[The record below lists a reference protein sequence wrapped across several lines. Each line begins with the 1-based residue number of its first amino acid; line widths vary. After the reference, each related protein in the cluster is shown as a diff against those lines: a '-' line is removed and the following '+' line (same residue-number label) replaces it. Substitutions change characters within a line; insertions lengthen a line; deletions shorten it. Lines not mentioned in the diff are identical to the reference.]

1 MPTANLSRLLERNKH
16 RFGDREAVVDGEVR
30 LTYLQLDAAVSQ
42 MAQGLL
48 ELGYGRGDIT
58 AILADNSYRYLIE
71 ILAINRIGAAFIPLN
86 WRLHP
91 RELTYILNHS
101 GAVGLTVD
109 ERFHANARATLVSTP
124 RIRHVIT
131 HSDTGDP
138 GWLLYED
145 LMAAHTGAQVPDAP
159 MGPDDLA
166 RILYTSGTTSH
177 PKGVITTHG
186 NVIWNQLAQIL
197 ELELVPSDRIML
209 SAPLFHVSGLDVPG
223 LTALYVG
230 ATLVVVH
237 SYAGREIVKLV
248 AKEQVA
254 GGVLAA
260 QIIHDIMRMEDREN
274 YDLSSLKWIVF
285 GGLPAPVYR
294 RFQKTLPH
302 VRLSEAYG
310 MTELT
315 NGAAYLEPNPPPD
328 KIGSVGRPFAN
339 IDLRIVDD
347 QGRQVP
353 AGEPGELVARGP
365 KVSPGYWNDPEET
378 AAAFRDGWFHSG
390 DICRIDAD
398 GYLWFVDRKKDMIK
412 SGGENVASAEIERV
426 LARHPAVAESAVVGV
441 PDTRW
446 DEVPKAFVVPRP
458 GMTVTDE
465 ELAEHCRTNL
475 AKFKVPKYIEVV
487 DALVRNDSGK
497 VMKRWLRDAERA
509 KFGAESHSDT
519 P

>member
-16 RFGDREAVVDGEVR
+16 RFGDREAVVDGDVR

-42 MAQGLL
+42 MAQALL
-48 ELGYGRGDIT
+48 DLGYRRGDII
-58 AILADNSYRYLIE
+58 AILADNSHRYLIE
-71 ILAINRIGAAFIPLN
+71 ILAVNRIGAAFIPLN

-109 ERFHANARATLVSTP
+109 ERFHESARATLASSP
-124 RIRHVIT
+124 GIRHVIT
-131 HSDTGDP
+131 HSADGDP
-138 GWLLYED
+138 GWHSYAD
-145 LMAAHTGAQVPDAP
+145 LMGANEGAEVPDAD
-159 MGPDDLA
+159 MGLDDLA

-186 NVIWNQLAQIL
+186 NVIWNQLGQIL

-223 LTALYVG
+223 LTALYIG

-237 SYAGREIVKLV
+237 SYAGPEIVKLV
-248 AKEQVA
+248 AREKVV

-260 QIIHDIMRMEDREN
+260 QIIHDIMRMEDRDS

-294 RFQKTLPH
+294 RFQETLPH

-315 NGAAYLEPNPPPD
+315 NGAAYLEPNPPAD

-347 QGRQVP
+347 EGRPVP
-353 AGEPGELVARGP
+353 PGEPGELVARGP

-378 AAAFRDGWFHSG
+378 ASAFRDGWFHSG
-390 DICRIDAD
+390 DICRIDSD
-398 GYLWFVDRKKDMIK
+398 GYMWFVDRKKDMIK

-426 LARHPAVAESAVVGV
+426 LAKHPAVAESAVVGV

-458 GMTVTDE
+458 GVKVTED
-465 ELAEHCRTNL
+465 ELADHCRTNL

-497 VMKRWLRDAERA
+497 VMKRWLRDAERE
-509 KFGAESHSDT
+509 KFEADNQ

>member
-16 RFGDREAVVDGEVR
+16 RFGDREAVVDGDVR
-30 LTYLQLDAAVSQ
+30 LTYRCLDAAVSQ
-42 MAQGLL
+42 MAQGLSS
-48 ELGYGRGDIT
+48 LGYGRGDII
-58 AILADNSYRYLIE
+58 AILADNSHRYLIE
-71 ILAINRIGAAFIPLN
+71 ILAINRIGAVFIPLN

-91 RELTYILNHS
+91 RELIYILNHS
-101 GAVGLTVD
+101 GAAGLVVD
-109 ERFHANARATLVSTP
+109 ERFHEKARETLASSPGV
-124 RIRHVIT
+124 RHVVT
-131 HSDTGDP
+131 HAEHGDP
-138 GWLLYED
+138 DWRIYEE
-145 LMAAHTGAQVPDAP
+145 LMAANAGASVPDAQ
-159 MGPDDLA
+159 MGPDDMA

-186 NVIWNQLAQIL
+186 NVIWNQLGQIL
-197 ELELVPSDRIML
+197 ELELVPSDRVML

-223 LTALYVG
+223 LTALYIG

-237 SYAGREIVKLV
+237 SYAGPEIVRL
-248 AKEQVA
+248 AAREQVA

-260 QIIHDIMRMEDREN
+260 QIIHEIMRMEDRDR

-294 RFQKTLPH
+294 RFQQTLPH
-302 VRLSEAYG
+302 VRLVEAYG

-315 NGAAYLEPNPPPD
+315 NGAAYLEASPPPD

-347 QGRQVP
+347 EGRPVP
-353 AGEPGELVARGP
+353 PGQPGELVARGP

-378 AAAFRDGWFHSG
+378 TAAFRDGWFHSG
-390 DICRIDAD
+390 DICRIDSD
-398 GYLWFVDRKKDMIK
+398 GYMWFVDRKKDMIK

-426 LARHPAVAESAVVGV
+426 LARHPAVAEAAVVGV
-441 PDTRW
+441 PDERW
-446 DEVPKAFVVPRP
+446 DEVPKAFVVTLP
-458 GMTVTDE
+458 GVTVTEE
-465 ELAEHCRTNL
+465 ELAGHCRANL
-475 AKFKVPKYIEVV
+475 AGFKVPKHFEVV

-509 KFGAESHSDT
+509 KFKAESQQGA

>member
-1 MPTANLSRLLERNKH
+1 MPTANLSRLLERNKY

-42 MAQGLL
+42 MAQALL
-48 ELGYGRGDIT
+48 DLGYGRGDII

-101 GAVGLTVD
+101 GAAGLTVD
-109 ERFHANARATLVSTP
+109 ERFCDSARRTLASSP
-124 RIRHVIT
+124 GIRHVIT
-131 HSDTGDP
+131 HAADGDP
-138 GWLLYED
+138 GWHRYED
-145 LMAAHTGAQVPDAP
+145 LMAANEGAEVPDAD
-159 MGPDDLA
+159 MGLDDLA

-186 NVIWNQLAQIL
+186 NVIWNQLGQIL

-223 LTALYVG
+223 LTALYIG

-237 SYAGREIVKLV
+237 SYAGPEIVKLV
-248 AKEQVA
+248 AREKVV

-260 QIIHDIMRMEDREN
+260 QIIHDIMRMEDRDR

-294 RFQKTLPH
+294 RFQETLPH

-315 NGAAYLEPNPPPD
+315 NGAAYLEPNPPAD

-339 IDLRIVDD
+339 VDLRIVDD
-347 QGRQVP
+347 EGRPVP
-353 AGEPGELVARGP
+353 PGEPGELVARGP

-378 AAAFRDGWFHSG
+378 ASAFRDGWFHSG
-390 DICRIDAD
+390 DICRIDSD

-426 LARHPAVAESAVVGV
+426 LAQHPAVAESAVVGV
-441 PDTRW
+441 PDARW

-458 GMTVTDE
+458 GMTVTED

-475 AKFKVPKYIEVV
+475 AKFKVPKYFEVV

-497 VMKRWLRDAERA
+497 VMKRWLRDAERE
-509 KFGAESHSDT
+509 KFKAGHQ

>member
-1 MPTANLSRLLERNKH
+1 MSTANLSRLLERNKH
-16 RFGDREAVVDGEVR
+16 RFGEREAVVDGDVR
-30 LTYLQLDAAVSQ
+30 LTYLQLDAAVSA
-42 MAQGLL
+42 MAQALL
-48 ELGYGRGDIT
+48 ELGYRRGDII
-58 AILADNSYRYLIE
+58 AILADNSHRYLIE

-91 RELTYILNHS
+91 RELIYILNHS

-109 ERFHANARATLVSTP
+109 ERFHDQARETLSSSP

-131 HSDTGDP
+131 HAESGDTG
-138 GWLLYED
+138 WHVYEE
-145 LMAAHTGAQVPDAP
+145 LMASAAGAQVPDAQ
-159 MGPDDLA
+159 MGLDDLA

-186 NVIWNQLAQIL
+186 NVLWNQLGQIL

-223 LTALYVG
+223 LTALYIG

-237 SYAGREIVKLV
+237 SYAGREIVKLID
-248 AKEQVA
+248 KEKVV

-260 QIIHDIMRMEDREN
+260 QIIHDIMRMEDRAR

-294 RFQKTLPH
+294 RFQETVPH

-315 NGAAYLEPNPPPD
+315 NGAAYLEANAPPD

-347 QGRQVP
+347 DGHPVP
-353 AGEPGELVARGP
+353 PGTPGELVARGP

-390 DICRIDAD
+390 DICRLDAD

-412 SGGENVASAEIERV
+412 SGGENIASAEIERV
-426 LARHPAVAESAVVGV
+426 LARHPAVGETAVVGV
-441 PDTRW
+441 PDPKW

-458 GMTVTDE
+458 GMTVSEE
-465 ELAEHCRTNL
+465 ELAEHCRANL
-475 AKFKVPKYIEVV
+475 ARFKVPKHFEVV
-487 DALVRNDSGK
+487 DALARNDSGK

-509 KFGAESHSDT
+509 KYTAQE
-519 P
+519 

>member
-30 LTYLQLDAAVSQ
+30 LTYRQLDAAVSEL
-42 MAQGLL
+42 AQALL
-48 ELGYGRGDIT
+48 HLGYGRGDIV

-101 GAVGLTVD
+101 GAVGLVVD
-109 ERFHANARATLVSTP
+109 QRFHEKARETLASCP
-124 RIRHVIT
+124 AIRQVVT
-131 HSDTGDP
+131 HADQGPS
-138 GWLLYED
+138 GWHIYEE
-145 LMAAHTGAQVPDAP
+145 LMASAAGAEVADAQ
-159 MGPDDLA
+159 MGLDDLA

-186 NVIWNQLAQIL
+186 NVIWNQLGQIL

-223 LTALYVG
+223 LTALYIG

-237 SYAGREIVKLV
+237 SYAGPEIVKLV
-248 AKEQVA
+248 AKEQVV

-260 QIIHDIMRMEDREN
+260 QIIHDIMRMEDRDQ

-294 RFQKTLPH
+294 RFQQTLPG

-315 NGAAYLEPNPPPD
+315 NGAAYLEANPPSD

-339 IDLRIVDD
+339 LDLRIVDD
-347 QGRQVP
+347 DGRPVP
-353 AGEPGELVARGP
+353 PGEPGELIARGP
-365 KVSPGYWNDPEET
+365 KVSPGYWNDSEET

-390 DICRIDAD
+390 DICRIDAE

-426 LARHPAVAESAVVGV
+426 LAKHPAVGEAAVVGV
-441 PDTRW
+441 PDPRW

-458 GMTVTDE
+458 GMTVTEE

-475 AKFKVPKYIEVV
+475 AKFKVPKHFEVV
-487 DALVRNDSGK
+487 EALVRNDSGK

-509 KFGAESHSDT
+509 KFKAES
-519 P
+519 

>member
-16 RFGDREAVVDGEVR
+16 RFGDQEAVVDGDVR

-42 MAQGLL
+42 MAQALL
-48 ELGYGRGDIT
+48 HLGYGRGDLI
-58 AILADNSYRYLIE
+58 AILANNSHRYLIE

-109 ERFHANARATLVSTP
+109 ERFHDNARATLASTSE
-124 RIRHVIT
+124 IRHVIT
-131 HSDTGDP
+131 HAADGHP
-138 GWLLYED
+138 GWRRYED
-145 LMAAHTGAQVPDAP
+145 LMSANVGAEVPDAD
-159 MGPDDLA
+159 MGLDDIA

-186 NVIWNQLAQIL
+186 NVIWNQLGQIL

-223 LTALYVG
+223 LTALYIG

-237 SYAGREIVKLV
+237 SYAGPEIVKLV
-248 AKEQVA
+248 ARKKVV

-260 QIIHDIMRMEDREN
+260 QIIHDIMRMEDLDR

-315 NGAAYLEPNPPPD
+315 NGAAYLEADPPPE

-339 IDLRIVDD
+339 IDLRLVDD
-347 QGRQVP
+347 EGRPVP
-353 AGEPGELVARGP
+353 PGEPGELIARGP

-378 AAAFRDGWFHSG
+378 ASAFRDGWFYSG
-390 DICRIDAD
+390 DICRMDAD
-398 GYLWFVDRKKDMIK
+398 GYMWFVDRKKDMIK
-412 SGGENVASAEIERV
+412 SGGENVSSAEIERV

-441 PDTRW
+441 PDARW
-446 DEVPKAFVVPRP
+446 DEVPKAFVVLRP
-458 GMTVTDE
+458 GLTVTED
-465 ELAEHCRTNL
+465 ELAEHCRANL

-487 DALVRNDSGK
+487 QALVRNDSGK
-497 VMKRWLRDAERA
+497 VMKRWLRDAERT
-509 KFGAESHSDT
+509 KSREG
-519 P
+519 

>member
-30 LTYLQLDAAVSQ
+30 LTYRQLDAAVSQ
-42 MAQGLL
+42 MAQALL
-48 ELGYGRGDIT
+48 DLGYGRGDII

-91 RELTYILNHS
+91 RELTYIVNHS
-101 GAVGLTVD
+101 GAVGLVVD
-109 ERFHANARATLVSTP
+109 ERFHDKAHQTVDASP
-124 RIRHVIT
+124 DIRHVVT
-131 HSDTGDP
+131 HADGAFS
-138 GWLLYED
+138 GWHVYEE
-145 LMAAHTGAQVPDAP
+145 LMEANVGAEVPDAP
-159 MGPDDLA
+159 MGLHDLA

-186 NVIWNQLAQIL
+186 NVIWNQLGQIL
-197 ELELVPSDRIML
+197 EMEMVPSDRIML

-223 LTALYVG
+223 LTALYIG

-237 SYAGREIVKLV
+237 SYAGPEIVKLV
-248 AKEQVA
+248 AREKVV

-260 QIIHDIMRMEDREN
+260 QIIHDIMRMEDRDQ
-274 YDLSSLKWIVF
+274 YDLSSLKWIIF

-315 NGAAYLEPNPPPD
+315 NGAAYLEPKPPPD

-347 QGRQVP
+347 EGRPVP
-353 AGEPGELVARGP
+353 PGEPGELVARGP

-378 AAAFRDGWFHSG
+378 AAAFRNGWFHSG

-398 GYLWFVDRKKDMIK
+398 GYMWFVDRKKDMIK

-426 LARHPAVAESAVVGV
+426 LARHPAVAETAVVGV
-441 PDTRW
+441 PDERW
-446 DEVPKAFVVPRP
+446 DEVPKAFVVALP
-458 GMTVTDE
+458 GVAVTEE
-465 ELAEHCRTNL
+465 ELAAHCRAHL
-475 AKFKVPKYIEVV
+475 AKFKVPKHFEVV

>member
-16 RFGDREAVVDGEVR
+16 RFGDREAVVDGDVR
-30 LTYLQLDAAVSQ
+30 LTYLQLDGAVSQ
-42 MAQGLL
+42 MAQALL
-48 ELGYGRGDIT
+48 GLGYGRGDII

-71 ILAINRIGAAFIPLN
+71 ILAINRIGAVFIPLN

-91 RELTYILNHS
+91 RELTYIVNHS
-101 GAVGLTVD
+101 GSTGLVVD
-109 ERFHANARATLVSTP
+109 ERFQDKARETVVSSP
-124 RIRHVIT
+124 GIRHVIT
-131 HSDTGDP
+131 HARYASS
-138 GWLLYED
+138 GWHAYEA
-145 LMAAHTGAQVPDAP
+145 LMEANAGAEVPDAP
-159 MGPDDLA
+159 MGLDDLA

-186 NVIWNQLAQIL
+186 NVLWNQLGQIL

-223 LTALYVG
+223 LTALYIG

-237 SYAGREIVKLV
+237 SYAGAEIVKLA
-248 AKEQVA
+248 AKENVV

-260 QIIHDIMRMEDREN
+260 QIIHDIMRMEDRDQ

-294 RFQKTLPH
+294 RFQETLPQ

-315 NGAAYLEPNPPPD
+315 NGAAYLEANPPAD

-339 IDLRIVDD
+339 IDLRVVDD
-347 QGRQVP
+347 EGRPVP

-398 GYLWFVDRKKDMIK
+398 GYMWFVDRKKDMIK

-426 LARHPAVAESAVVGV
+426 LARHPAVAETAVVGV
-441 PDTRW
+441 PDERW
-446 DEVPKAFVVPRP
+446 DEVPKAFVVALP
-458 GMTVTDE
+458 GMTVTEE
-465 ELAEHCRTNL
+465 ELAAHCRANL
-475 AKFKVPKYIEVV
+475 AKFKVPKHFEVV

-497 VMKRWLRDAERA
+497 VMKRWLRDAERE
-509 KFGAESHSDT
+509 KFEAERHSDAF
-519 P
+519 

>member
-30 LTYLQLDAAVSQ
+30 LTYLQLDAAVSE
-42 MAQGLL
+42 MSQGLL
-48 ELGYGRGDIT
+48 ELGYGRGDII

-86 WRLHP
+86 WRLHS

-101 GAVGLTVD
+101 GAGGLVVD
-109 ERFHANARATLVSTP
+109 ERFHQQARDTLASSP
-124 RIRHVIT
+124 KIRHVIT
-131 HSDTGDP
+131 HADQGDA
-138 GWLLYED
+138 GWHLYEEV
-145 LMAAHTGAQVPDAP
+145 MASCAGAQVPDAE
-159 MGPDDLA
+159 MGLDDLA

-186 NVIWNQLAQIL
+186 NVIWNQLGQIL
-197 ELELVPSDRIML
+197 EMEMVPTDRVML

-223 LTALYVG
+223 LTALYIG

-237 SYAGREIVKLV
+237 SYAGPEIVKLV
-248 AKEQVA
+248 DKEKVV

-260 QIIHDIMRMEDREN
+260 QIIHDIMRMEDRDH
-274 YDLSSLKWIVF
+274 YDLSSLKWIIF

-294 RFQKTLPH
+294 RFQRTLPH

-315 NGAAYLEPNPPPD
+315 NGAAYLEANPPDD

-339 IDLRIVDD
+339 IDLQIVDD
-347 QGRQVP
+347 EGRPVP
-353 AGEPGELVARGP
+353 PGEPGELIARGP

-378 AAAFRDGWFHSG
+378 AAAFRDGWFYSG

-398 GYLWFVDRKKDMIK
+398 GYMWFVDRKKDMIK

-426 LARHPAVAESAVVGV
+426 LAKHPAVAETAVVGV
-441 PDTRW
+441 PDPRW
-446 DEVPKAFVVPRP
+446 DEVPKAFVVTLPE
-458 GMTVTDE
+458 MTVTE
-465 ELAEHCRTNL
+465 EEIAAHCRANL
-475 AKFKVPKYIEVV
+475 AKFKVPKHIEIV

-497 VMKRWLRDAERA
+497 VMKRWLRDAERD
-509 KFGAESHSDT
+509 KFRAGNR